1 MAIEIPGPAPADT
14 APAAESW
21 GHYLDLDETLLWQ
34 GAPGTGVRFGGA
46 DIAVG
51 LFGCVFLAFA
61 LFWTFM
67 VATLSSGTEMGGFFP
82 LFGLLFVAVGAF
94 LVFGRPFWNAH
105 VRRHTRYALTDRR
118 AIVARSAWGRSLKSY
133 PIDEDTQIDY
143 RPGREA
149 TIYFAQEERRG
160 NKGRR
165 YTVRHG
171 FEFIPD
177 GDEVY
182 RVMRQ
187 IQQRDRDG
195 RDKGRRDG

>member
-1 MAIEIPGPAPADT
+1 MAIEIPRPAPAGT
-14 APAAESW
+14 APAVESW
-21 GHYLDLDETLLWQ
+21 AHYLDPDETLLWQ

-67 VATLSSGTEMGGFFP
+67 AATLGGGTGTPVDWAFP
-82 LFGLLFVAVGAF
+82 LFGLPFVAVGAF

-105 VRRHTRYALTDRR
+105 VRRHTRYALTGRR

-149 TIYFAQEERRG
+149 TIWFAQEERRG

-165 YTVRHG
+165 YTVKHG
-171 FEFIPD
+171 FEFIAD

-182 RVMRQ
+182 RLMRQ
-187 IQQRDRDG
+187 IQRRDQD
-195 RDKGRRDG
+195 RRDG